1 MKKNI
6 SFVIFIAMIVIGIA
20 GCSTKADPADA
31 VVNYLNALVNQDA
44 DTAVAASCSDWEEQA
59 RLETDSFLSV
69 EAVLNNV
76 QCQTLMS
83 DDSTAEVSCT
93 GTIDMTYNEEIRSI
107 DLSLRVYAM
116 QYQAGEW
123 LVCGYK

>member
-1 MKKNI
+1 MKKII
-6 SFVIFIAMIVIGIA
+6 SFVILIAMIVIGIA
-20 GCSTKADPADA
+20 GCSTKADPADE
-31 VVNYLNALVNQDA
+31 VMNYLTALVNQDSESA
-44 DTAVAASCSDWEEQA
+44 IATSCSDWEEQA

>member
-1 MKKNI
+1 MKNTT
-6 SFVIFIAMIVIGIA
+6 SFVILMGVLVIAIT

-31 VVNYLNALVNQDA
+31 VMNYLNALVNQDSDSA
-44 DTAVAASCSDWEEQA
+44 IATSCSDWEEQA
-59 RLETDSFLSV
+59 KLETDSFLSV

-76 QCQTLMS
+76 QCQTLTS

>member
-6 SFVIFIAMIVIGIA
+6 SFVIFIAILVLSLT
-20 GCSTKADPADA
+20 GCTAKTDPANV
-31 VVNYLNALVNQDA
+31 VVNYLNALVNQDS
-44 DTAVAASCSDWEEQA
+44 DSAVAVSCSDWEEQA
-59 RLETDSFLSV
+59 KLETDSFLSV

-76 QCQTLMS
+76 KCNTLTS

-107 DLSLRVYAM
+107 DLSLRIYAL
-116 QYQAGEW
+116 QFQAGEW